1 MSLIDDA
8 DTIPISSLLAML
20 YRIPADSTA
29 DGRIKEEIIRKRSLT
44 SVLSFV
50 IVVNFS
56 AAADSLAPNSNW
68 SCRGVVH

>member
-1 MSLIDDA
+1 MAI
-8 DTIPISSLLAML
+8 L
-20 YRIPADSTA
+20 YRITADSVA
-29 DGRIKEEIIRKRSLT
+29 DGIIKEESIRKKSLT

>member
-1 MSLIDDA
+1 
-8 DTIPISSLLAML
+8 ML
-20 YRIPADSTA
+20 YRITADSVA
-29 DGRIKEEIIRKRSLT
+29 DGIIKEESIRKKSLT

-50 IVVNFS
+50 VVVNFS